1 MNIIAGVGNTSE
13 EDYRQCYSKEVNE
26 HEVLSG
32 AEIGMEKKVPGKAY
46 HKGVSLIEIMRM
58 FPDNETAEAWF
69 VEKRWPD
76 GPH

>member
-1 MNIIAGVGNTSE
+1 M
-13 EDYRQCYSKEVNE
+13 
-26 HEVLSG
+26 LSG